1 MKNNQVKILANIH
14 TFIHQSEGLK
24 RLLRHSWL
32 SDGRKESVAEHT
44 WRMALMALVLYRELE
59 VEIDIAKVIKMILI
73 HDLAEIVVGDYWA
86 LGDIPKDKHE
96 QELKGL
102 QELTGDL
109 PLETRKEFIDLW
121 EEFEEGKT
129 NEAKFGIALDK
140 LEVLIQHNEAGVE
153 TWNEKEF
160 AWNYTYAYDKVQ
172 WSKVL
177 TMFRDLVLE
186 ETVEKINREPTK
198 KL

>member
-1 MKNNQVKILANIH
+1 MKNNQIEILVNIH

-24 RLLRHSWL
+24 KLLRHSWL

-44 WRMALMALVLYRELE
+44 WRMALMAMVLYRELE
-59 VEIDIAKVIKMILI
+59 VEIDIAKVVKMILI

-86 LGDIPKDKHE
+86 LGDIPTDKHV

-102 QELTGDL
+102 QQLTKDL
-109 PLETRKEFIDLW
+109 PSETRNEFIELW

-129 NEAKFGIALDK
+129 NESKFAVALDK
-140 LEVLIQHNEAGVE
+140 LEVLIQHNEADLA

-160 AWNYTYAYDKVQ
+160 DWNYTYAYDKVS

-186 ETVEKINREPTK
+186 ETIEKIDKDPTK